1 MTRARHHEEPTI
13 SHLAVQATLH
23 CLTGCGIGE
32 VLGLGGATL
41 LGLGNLVSVVLG
53 IVLLIF
59 RTGGVEIGRSS
70 FVPGAS
76 EAKSFAPVWSA
87 LLRTPEGNILFDTG
101 LHPVHIER
109 PDATFGPGS
118 LKVVMA
124 KEDAIVAR
132 LASLG
137 LRPDE
142 IAVVVNSHL
151 HFDHA
156 GNNGA
161 FPKATLV
168 VQAEHLAFA
177 KGKPN
182 FPGVYWDIAELRY
195 LPVTG
200 RTRVATGVEV
210 VPTPGHAP
218 GHQSLVVDLAESGRV
233 VLTGDAAFTRENIE
247 RGEIPAMGQV
257 AAKEPLGLL
266 GSLAGGDLKR
276 IFTSHDADNW
286 ATWRHAPAAYR

>member
-1 MTRARHHEEPTI
+1 VIE
-13 SHLAVQATLH
+13 L
-23 CLTGCGIGE
+23 
-32 VLGLGGATL
+32 VL
-41 LGLGNLVSVVLG
+41 
-53 IVLLIF
+53 F
-59 RTGGVEIGRSS
+59 RTGAVDITRGAFAPWLDAGVAIER
-70 FVPGAS
+70 VV
-76 EAKSFAPVWSA
+76 APVWSA
-87 LLRTPEGNILFDTG
+87 LIRTPEGNIVFDTG
-101 LHPVHIER
+101 LHPVHVSN
-109 PDATFGPGS
+109 PYATFGKPPPDREG
-118 LKVVMA
+118 LAMRIVM
-124 KEDAIVAR
+124 KEEDAIVAR

-137 LRPDE
+137 VKPDDVA
-142 IAVVVNSHL
+142 IVVNSHL

-161 FPKATLV
+161 FPHATFV

-233 VLTGDAAFTRENIE
+233 VLTGDAAFTRENVV
-247 RGEIPAMGQV
+247 RRQTTAMDEDE
-257 AAKEPLGLL
+257 ARE
-266 GSLAGGDLKR
+266 SLVLIRTLANGDLTR
-276 IFTSHDADNW
+276 VFTSHDADSW
-286 ATWRHAPAAYR
+286 ATWRHAPASYR